1 MAGYCGYSKS
11 NNAVQAERNNKF
23 PKSKWTK
30 ELILKVLSE
39 EVEENDEKFQ
49 FLANKPAAFLKDF
62 LLVSYEWHHTS
73 SYYNCTEY
81 YEVRDLYSWTLS
93 EIQEQF
99 EIYQAAKRAEKQ
111 EKAARKEETSIYE
124 CEFLVWSG
132 TRKHP
137 KAETIRETGEI
148 KGNWFYSSYGKKL
161 ITANGFKIL
170 REVK

>member
-1 MAGYCGYSKS
+1 MAGYHGYSKS

-99 EIYQAAKRAEKQ
+99 RNRRDKRQ
-111 EKAARKEETSIYE
+111 LVLFIIRKEAYY
-124 CEFLVWSG
+124 C
-132 TRKHP
+132 
-137 KAETIRETGEI
+137 
-148 KGNWFYSSYGKKL
+148 
-161 ITANGFKIL
+161 
-170 REVK
+170 

>member
-1 MAGYCGYSKS
+1 MAGYHGYSKS

-111 EKAARKEETSIYE
+111 EKAA
-124 CEFLVWSG
+124 
-132 TRKHP
+132 TRK
-137 KAETIRETGEI
+137 
-148 KGNWFYSSYGKKL
+148 KKL
-161 ITANGFKIL
+161 LSMNVSSWYGPELESILKLKPSEKQEKLKATGFIHHTERSLLQLMDL
-170 REVK
+170 RF